1 MTFAKRMFATQLY
14 HNDTTNRVIQPV
26 TVEQQMIYTPTYSQ
40 HQLQHEYNLKH
51 QRQMPTFEEL
61 KKKIWDWQWMITTRT
76 KWTYSEFDFEHKGIT
91 ITGDLEQDTRAM
103 ESWTNTTR
111 TLAELVEFYDQGKE
125 FILRDPK
132 NAEDIFNIIKEYTEY
147 VAYSFDNRIHLLN
160 NNVKENEAVRNVIND
175 VIKMQNLANR
185 LFPLV
190 IQNTE
195 TAAPTKGLLG
205 YIARR
210 NGHDGLNRIKFDILG
225 KYGISQEQFHN
236 VENTDETTGLFNA
249 VDIRQTFDPSTL
261 KQLKGVI

>member
-1 MTFAKRMFATQLY
+1 
-14 HNDTTNRVIQPV
+14 
-26 TVEQQMIYTPTYSQ
+26 
-40 HQLQHEYNLKH
+40 
-51 QRQMPTFEEL
+51 
-61 KKKIWDWQWMITTRT
+61 
-76 KWTYSEFDFEHKGIT
+76 
-91 ITGDLEQDTRAM
+91 
-103 ESWTNTTR
+103 
-111 TLAELVEFYDQGKE
+111 
-125 FILRDPK
+125 
-132 NAEDIFNIIKEYTEY
+132 
-147 VAYSFDNRIHLLN
+147 
-160 NNVKENEAVRNVIND
+160 
-175 VIKMQNLANR
+175 MQNLANR

-249 VDIRQTFDPSTL
+249 VDIRQTFDPGTL